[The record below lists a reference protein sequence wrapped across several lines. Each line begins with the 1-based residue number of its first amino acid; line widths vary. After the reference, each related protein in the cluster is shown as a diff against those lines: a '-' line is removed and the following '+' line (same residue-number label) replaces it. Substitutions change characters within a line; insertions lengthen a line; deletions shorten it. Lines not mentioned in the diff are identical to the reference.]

1 VPAQAHAAIGPSI
14 VSSPN
19 SQPKPNPSSTLV
31 VVLQRVALTQRATRM
46 PVCFRQHGKS
56 ARFVDVSRACI
67 RICDF
72 PVDQSVA
79 FRQPVASQQSEH
91 ELDKLLPR
99 NKLSRFSSISGHTAR
114 NLHCFPMI
122 LHPDENTDVPDLPD
136 TIIENEDLPRDIVQL
151 AEAVASLPAPH
162 RELLQ
167 PPLERLIHNARQR
180 RATLLALQ
188 ESLGQLRLDIK
199 YLMFDLEATRRERD
213 EYRQQLG

>member
-1 VPAQAHAAIGPSI
+1 
-14 VSSPN
+14 
-19 SQPKPNPSSTLV
+19 
-31 VVLQRVALTQRATRM
+31 
-46 PVCFRQHGKS
+46 
-56 ARFVDVSRACI
+56 
-67 RICDF
+67 
-72 PVDQSVA
+72 
-79 FRQPVASQQSEH
+79 
-91 ELDKLLPR
+91 
-99 NKLSRFSSISGHTAR
+99 
-114 NLHCFPMI
+114 MI

-151 AEAVASLPAPH
+151 AEAVAALPAPH

-180 RATLLALQ
+180 RATLRALQ